1 MGAAVVP
8 IAGALIG
15 AGATYYASR
24 QQAEA
29 AEQAQRQ
36 QQAYLA
42 QQAQYQAEQA
52 RMQDET
58 NKLRLEYQA
67 QQKAFQEQQL
77 ALQKELSAQQ
87 LADAEA
93 ARKLQE
99 QTARDTLNL
108 QKEQMA
114 KQSVAVPTYEEDLS
128 MDMANLSELEKKR
141 RKSMSM
147 KSTNLTYGLLDPA
160 YTGSKQ
166 LLGM

>member
-1 MGAAVVP
+1 MGAAIVP

-15 AGATYYASR
+15 AGATYYASQ

-29 AEQAQRQ
+29 AEQAQKQ

-58 NKLRLEYQA
+58 NKLSLEYQG

-93 ARKLQE
+93 SRKLQA
-99 QTARDTLNL
+99 QTSRDTLNL

-114 KQSVAVPTYEEDLS
+114 KQSVAVPTCEEDLS

-147 KSTNLTYGLLDPA
+147 KNTNQTFGLLDPA
-160 YTGSKQ
+160 STGSKQ

>member
-1 MGAAVVP
+1 MGAALP
-8 IAGALIG
+8 IIGAVIG
-15 AGATYYASR
+15 AGATIYSAQQQSSAAADAKR
-24 QQAEA
+24 QQE
-29 AEQAQRQ
+29 
-36 QQAYLA
+36 AYLA

-58 NKLRLEYQA
+58 NKLSLEYQG

-93 ARKLQE
+93 SRKLQE
-99 QTARDTLNL
+99 QTSRDTLNL

-128 MDMANLSELEKKR
+128 MDMSNLSELEKKR

-147 KSTNLTYGLLDPA
+147 KNTNQTFGLLAPA
-160 YTGSKQ
+160 YTGGKQ
-166 LLGM
+166 LLGV

>member
-1 MGAAVVP
+1 MGAALP
-8 IAGALIG
+8 IIGAVIG
-15 AGATYYASR
+15 AGATVYSAQQQNSAAADAKR
-24 QQAEA
+24 QQE
-29 AEQAQRQ
+29 
-36 QQAYLA
+36 AYLA
-42 QQAQYQAEQA
+42 QQANYQAEQA

-58 NKLRLEYQA
+58 NKLSLEYQG

-93 ARKLQE
+93 SRKLQA
-99 QTARDTLNL
+99 QTSRDTLNL

-147 KSTNLTYGLLDPA
+147 KNTNQTFGLLDPA

>member
-52 RMQDET
+52 RLQDET
-58 NKLRLEYQA
+58 NKLSLEYQA
-67 QQKAFQEQQL
+67 QQKASEQCLRCRKVERTAAGRCGGGASCRSRQRGHL
-77 ALQKELSAQQ
+77 KPTEG
-87 LADAEA
+87 ADEA
-93 ARKLQE
+93 ACRG
-99 QTARDTLNL
+99 
-108 QKEQMA
+108 
-114 KQSVAVPTYEEDLS
+114 PDL
-128 MDMANLSELEKKR
+128 R
-141 RKSMSM
+141 RGS
-147 KSTNLTYGLLDPA
+147 LD
-160 YTGSKQ
+160 GH
-166 LLGM
+166 G

>member
-1 MGAAVVP
+1 MGAALP
-8 IAGALIG
+8 IIGAVIG
-15 AGATYYASR
+15 AGATIYSA
-24 QQAEA
+24 QQQSKA
-29 AEQAQRQ
+29 AEDAQRMQ
-36 QQAYLA
+36 EQYLA

-58 NKLRLEYQA
+58 NKLSLEYQG

-77 ALQKELSAQQ
+77 VLQKELSAQQ

-93 ARKLQE
+93 SRKLQE
-99 QTARDTLNL
+99 QTSRDTLNL

-128 MDMANLSELEKKR
+128 MDMSNLSELEKKR

-160 YTGSKQ
+160 YSGSKQ